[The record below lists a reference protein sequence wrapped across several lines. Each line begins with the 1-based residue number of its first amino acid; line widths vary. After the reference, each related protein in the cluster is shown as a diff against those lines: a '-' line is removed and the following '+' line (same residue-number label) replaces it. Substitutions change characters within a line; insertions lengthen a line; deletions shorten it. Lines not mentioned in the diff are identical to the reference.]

1 VSGITVVSDSMVRN
15 VSWLARPGRSR
26 RRARDA
32 QDDLVLV
39 HSWLRRCLPQQ
50 QAEDASVTVLTRV
63 LTPGPDCVAA
73 APRRTRL
80 QFLAVQEV
88 LRVRGVL

>member
-1 VSGITVVSDSMVRN
+1 MVRN
-15 VSWLARPGRSR
+15 VSRPALPGRAR
-26 RRARDA
+26 RRSREA

-50 QAEDASVTVLTRV
+50 QAEDASVAVLTRRV
-63 LTPGPDCVAA
+63 TPGPACVTA

>member
-1 VSGITVVSDSMVRN
+1 MVRN
-15 VSWLARPGRSR
+15 VSRLALPGRSR
-26 RRARDA
+26 RRSRDASDDA

-63 LTPGPDCVAA
+63 VPPGPACVAA

-88 LRVRGVL
+88 LRVRGIL